1 MPELPEVETV
11 RRVLEP
17 QLAGRLIKK
26 TVVNRPEVI
35 GWPRPERFC
44 EGVAEQHIT
53 GLERRGKFLL
63 VCLAGGTVVVHLRMT
78 GRLVAVPSGFP
89 EEKHTHVVF
98 HLDNGT
104 ELRFIDTRRFGK
116 LWWIPD
122 GEEDRFSG
130 LGKLGPEPFGTA
142 VDAGYL
148 RAVCGTR
155 KRAVK
160 ECLLDQSII
169 AGIGNIYADEILF
182 ASHIRPDKPARSL
195 SEAEWKSLAKTIPE
209 RLNYF
214 IEKRE
219 RSTAILHF
227 CRYTDGKGS
236 LARCA
241 VLPSAV

>member
-1 MPELPEVETV
+1 MSCGRNG
-11 RRVLEP
+11 RRASPYDGQARCRTL
-17 QLAGRLIKK
+17 
-26 TVVNRPEVI
+26 
-35 GWPRPERFC
+35 RFS
-44 EGVAEQHIT
+44 A
-53 GLERRGKFLL
+53 
-63 VCLAGGTVVVHLRMT
+63 
-78 GRLVAVPSGFP
+78 

-148 RAVCGTR
+148 RAVCGTK

-214 IEKRE
+214 IEKNRVTPAE
-219 RSTAILHF
+219 YLA
-227 CRYTDGKGS
+227 GKGKEYRNTPFFQVYGRKGKPCPVCGAALCRIVIAGRGS
-236 LARCA
+236 VFC
-241 VLPSAV
+241 PHCQK